1 MYSTDYMDRV
11 RTCAG
16 THMYSATKSDVH
28 VHAKKR
34 MPSEKRAASA
44 LAATSRL
51 LRRPGALPIV
61 EETVDESAREKRRWG
76 PDGAR
81 QRPRRRPS

>member
-1 MYSTDYMDRV
+1 MYSIDYMDRA
-11 RTCAG
+11 RTRAG
-16 THMYSATKSDVH
+16 AYIHSATKSDVH
-28 VHAKKR
+28 AHAKKR
-34 MPSEKRAASA
+34 MPSEKRAAGA

-76 PDGAR
+76 PDSAR
-81 QRPRRRPS
+81 QRPR